1 LKCPHIGQ
9 RQHNQEY
16 YHKPESPSG
25 SRIGAQPA
33 QPAQRPIRTAKIEA
47 NKRIEHIQSG
57 KDVVKAVDPPPLK
70 VKAVKKLRT
79 APPSRPVEEAEEPTR
94 IIDDQELE

>member
-1 LKCPHIGQ
+1 MKCPYIAQ

-16 YHKPESPSG
+16 YHKPESPTG
-25 SRIGAQPA
+25 SR
-33 QPAQRPIRTAKIEA
+33 QPAQRPIRTAKNEA

-79 APPSRPVEEAEEPTR
+79 APPPPRPVEEVEEPTR